1 METSRTAPPMS
12 DARQTAQTETPHDN
26 STAFVDLS
34 EKELD
39 ALLERIEQAKTHG
52 LALSAGDYELLMGA
66 VMMLANMQE
75 RLESN
80 DLSVHKLRKL
90 LGMVRSSEK
99 LRDLMPATDGSETSG
114 TGTTGKSSRS
124 AGYEQG

>member
-1 METSRTAPPMS
+1 MS
-12 DARQTAQTETPHDN
+12 DTRQTAQSEAPHDN

-99 LRDLMPATDGSETSG
+99 LRSNSRQSELVQRRMG
-114 TGTTGKSSRS
+114 C
-124 AGYEQG
+124 